1 MSLVPP
7 PSTRIADPMPG
18 YMGRPDRYDEC
29 RAEDGSLR
37 PHWAEFFRLLGPDP
51 MNALRHATEAC
62 ARAVIEQDVSMNI
75 YSGERSGVQ
84 PWPLDAIPQLVNAAD
99 WSVLSAGLRQRAHL
113 YNQLLGDLY
122 GPQKLLRGGQL
133 PAILAMANPRF
144 LRPCVG
150 LGKRDGVFLH
160 TYAVDIARSPDGQW
174 WVLQDR
180 LDSPSGLGYSLQN
193 RTIARRVLPQVFHRA
208 PIHRLY
214 EFFRDFRLSVQE
226 LTTNR
231 GTGDPRVV
239 FLTPGP
245 ANETYFEQAYLA
257 RYLGYP
263 LVEGADLT
271 TRDRQ
276 VFLRTVG
283 GLKRVDAIVRRV
295 DSAFCDPLE
304 LHAHSLLGVPGLV
317 HVAQG
322 GRVAITNQL
331 GSAALESPALLAFLG
346 PLCRTLLGE
355 DLRLPGVAT
364 WWCGQKKAR
373 EYLLKNLASLVVK
386 PTFRERGAS
395 TTRYGPLLNDAE
407 RSAIAASIAA
417 RPWAHC
423 GQERVLLGTT
433 PGWRDGSLQ
442 PVPFVM
448 RLFVAWQNGDYRV
461 MPGGLT
467 RFSTGGED
475 AIVSLQRGSMTK
487 DTWVL
492 SDAPVDDSRIS
503 LSIFPDSHH
512 RTTATP
518 SRLADN
524 LYWLGRYLNRTAQ
537 IARLLNKLD
546 PLLRDEV
553 AALDPGV
560 TTHVIGTLLAAQ
572 DIEEPEDAT
581 PDELVAHIRLSA
593 DDTSEPGSLASNL
606 AQLIRNV
613 EQVKLRFPPDAW
625 RILRRLRTIS
635 NTAHPQL
642 ASDLSEELSAL
653 EALAMDMLAHDTG
666 WHFLTLGRRIER
678 ALQVVF
684 TTSRLLG
691 TGRPTEF
698 RLQTALHFSD
708 SLFTYRSIHPG
719 GFQPATVLTWLL
731 GAVENPRSL
740 RFQADHISE
749 HLAALPDELAPRAVA
764 ALRGTAFRLV
774 SQVRLL
780 DANVLAASPEQAA
793 AFFADAS
800 TTLADLSNQLTL
812 IYFSHAD
819 LPAPAVHLS

>member
-1 MSLVPP
+1 MPIAPP
-7 PSTRIADPMPG
+7 YHPAVSDPMKG
-18 YMGRPDRYDEC
+18 YAIRPDRYDEC
-29 RAEDGSLR
+29 RAPDGSLR

-51 MNALRHATEAC
+51 TSALRHATEAC
-62 ARAVIEQDVSMNI
+62 SRAIIEQDVSMNV
-75 YSGERSGVQ
+75 YSGERSGAQ
-84 PWPLDAIPQLVNAAD
+84 PWPLDAVPQIVSAED
-99 WSVLSAGLRQRAHL
+99 WNTLSTGLRQRAHL
-113 YNQLLGDLY
+113 YNQLLTDLY
-122 GPQKLLRGGQL
+122 GPQRLLRNGMI
-133 PAILAMANPRF
+133 PSFLAMANPRF

-150 LGKRDGVFLH
+150 LAKRGGVFLH
-160 TYAVDIARSPDGQW
+160 TYAVDIARSPDGGW

-180 LDSPSGLGYSLQN
+180 LDSPSGLGYSIQN

-208 PIHRLY
+208 PVHRLY
-214 EFFRDFRLSVQE
+214 EFLRDFRLSVQE
-226 LTTNR
+226 LTTSR
-231 GTGDPRVV
+231 GNEVPRVV

-331 GSAALESPALLAFLG
+331 GSSALESPALLSFLA
-346 PLCRTLLGE
+346 PLCRSLMGE
-355 DLRLPGVAT
+355 ELKLPGVAT

-373 EYLLKNLASLVVK
+373 DYVLKNLANLVVK

-395 TTRYGPLLNDAE
+395 TTRYGPLLNGEELSKLAD
-407 RSAIAASIAA
+407 SIAA

-433 PGWRDGSLQ
+433 PGWRDHSLQ

-448 RLFVAWQNGDYRV
+448 RLFVAWQNGDYHV

-467 RFSTGGED
+467 RFSTVGED
-475 AIVSLQRGSMTK
+475 AIVSLQQGSMTK
-487 DTWVL
+487 DIWVL

-503 LSIFPDSHH
+503 LSVFPDLHH

-518 SRLADN
+518 SRLADH
-524 LYWLGRYLNRTAQ
+524 LFWLGRYLNRTAQ
-537 IARLLNKLD
+537 IARLLDKLD

-553 AALDPGV
+553 SALDPGV

-572 DIEEPEDAT
+572 DIDEPEDAT

-606 AQLIRNV
+606 SQLIRNL
-613 EQVKLRFPPDAW
+613 EQVKLRLPPESW

-642 ASDLSEELSAL
+642 ASDLSEQLSAL
-653 EALAMDMLAHDTG
+653 EAMAMDMLAHDTG

-678 ALQVVF
+678 ALQLVF
-684 TTSRLLG
+684 ITSRLIA
-691 TGRPTEF
+691 TNRPTEF
-698 RLQTALHFSD
+698 RLQTALHFSE

-719 GFQPATVLTWLL
+719 GFQPATVLSWLIA
-731 GAVENPRSL
+731 AVENPRSL
-740 RFQADHISE
+740 RFQADHITE
-749 HLAALPDELAPRAVA
+749 HLAALPDELAPRDVA
-764 ALRGTAFRLV
+764 ALRATAFRLV

-780 DANVLAASPEQAA
+780 EVSTLAASPEQSA
-793 AFFADAS
+793 AFFAEAHA
-800 TTLADLSNQLTL
+800 TLSDLSNQLTL
-812 IYFSHAD
+812 IYFSHSEI
-819 LPAPAVHLS
+819 PAPAVT

>member
-1 MSLVPP
+1 MISSPP
-7 PSTRIADPMPG
+7 LPPLADPFPG
-18 YMGRPDRYDEC
+18 YAGRPGRYDEC
-29 RAEDGSLR
+29 RAADGSLR
-37 PHWAEFFRLLGPDP
+37 PHWAEFFRLLGPDATG
-51 MNALRHATEAC
+51 ALRQAADAC

-75 YSGERSGVQ
+75 YSGERSGAQ
-84 PWPLDAIPQLVNAAD
+84 PWPLDAVPQLVSAD
-99 WSVLSAGLRQRAHL
+99 DWAVLSAGLRQRAQL
-113 YNQLLGDLY
+113 YNLLLGDLY
-122 GPQKLLRGGQL
+122 GPQKLLRSGAM
-133 PAILAMANPRF
+133 PSVLAMANPRF

-150 LGKRDGVFLH
+150 LGKRGGVFLH

-208 PIHRLY
+208 PVHRLY
-214 EFFRDFRLSVQE
+214 EFFRDFRTSVQE
-226 LTTNR
+226 LVQNR
-231 GTGDPRVV
+231 SGEDPRVV

-257 RYLGYP
+257 RYLGYH

-317 HVAQG
+317 HAAQG

-331 GSAALESPALLAFLG
+331 GSAALESPALLSFLA
-346 PLCRTLLGE
+346 PLCRTVLGE
-355 DLRLPGVAT
+355 DLKIPGVAT

-373 EYLLKNLASLVVK
+373 DYVLKNLNELVIK
-386 PTFRERGAS
+386 PTFRDRGAS
-395 TTRYGPLLNDAE
+395 STRYGPLLNDAE
-407 RSAIAASIAA
+407 RSSLAASISA
-417 RPWAHC
+417 RPWAYC

-448 RLFVAWQNGDYRV
+448 RLFVTWHNGDYRV

-475 AIVSLQRGSMTK
+475 TIVSLQQGSITK

-503 LSIFPDSHH
+503 LSTFPDSHH

-518 SRLADN
+518 SRLADH
-524 LYWLGRYLNRTAQ
+524 LFWLGRYLNRTAQ
-537 IARLLNKLD
+537 IARLLDKLD

-553 AALDPGV
+553 SALDPSV
-560 TTHVIGTLLAAQ
+560 TKHVLGTLLAAQ
-572 DIEEPEDAT
+572 DIDEPEDAT

-593 DDTSEPGSLASNL
+593 DDTTEPGSLASNL
-606 AQLIRNV
+606 AQLTRNL
-613 EQVKLRFPPDAW
+613 EQVKVRFPPEAW

-635 NTAHPQL
+635 HTSHPQL
-642 ASDLSEELSAL
+642 ASDLSEQLSAL
-653 EALAMDMLAHDTG
+653 EALAMDMIAHDTG

-678 ALQVVF
+678 ALQLVF
-684 TTSRLLG
+684 TTSRLLA
-691 TGRPTEF
+691 TDKPTEF

-708 SLFTYRSIHPG
+708 SLFTYRSIHSA
-719 GFQPATVLTWLL
+719 GFQPTMVFQWLL
-731 GAVENPRSL
+731 GAIENPRSL
-740 RFQADHISE
+740 RYQADQITE
-749 HLAALPDELAPRAVA
+749 HLAALPDDLAPRAVA
-764 ALRGTAFRLV
+764 TLRATAFRLA
-774 SQVRLL
+774 SQVRLM
-780 DANVLAASPEQAA
+780 DATVLASSPATAA
-793 AFFADAS
+793 VFFSEVSAL
-800 TTLADLSNQLTL
+800 LADLGSQVTL
-812 IYFSHAD
+812 IYFSHSA
-819 LPAPAVHLS
+819 LPVAAVPQV

>member
-1 MSLVPP
+1 MSLVSPF
-7 PSTRIADPMPG
+7 TAAAADPIPG
-18 YMGRPDRYDEC
+18 YHGRPGRYDEC
-29 RAEDGSLR
+29 RGADGSLR

-51 MNALRHATEAC
+51 TLALRKAADAC
-62 ARAVIEQDVSMNI
+62 ARAIIEQDVSMNI
-75 YSGERSGVQ
+75 YAGERSGAQ
-84 PWPLDAIPQLVNAAD
+84 PWPLDALPQLVSAD
-99 WSVLSAGLRQRAHL
+99 DWVVLSAGLRQRAHL

-122 GPQKLLRGGQL
+122 GPQKLLRNGML
-133 PAILAMANPRF
+133 PSVLAMANPRF

-150 LGKRDGVFLH
+150 LGQRNGVFLH

-208 PIHRLY
+208 PVHRLY
-214 EFFRDFRLSVQE
+214 EFFRDFRLSVQQ
-226 LTTNR
+226 LTATA
-231 GTGDPRVV
+231 GKADPRVV

-304 LHAHSLLGVPGLV
+304 LHGHSLLGVPGLV
-317 HVAQG
+317 HAAQG
-322 GRVAITNQL
+322 GGVAITNQL
-331 GSAALESPALLAFLG
+331 GSSALESPALLAFLR
-346 PLCRTLLGE
+346 PLCRAVLGE

-364 WWCGQKKAR
+364 WWCGQDKAR
-373 EYLLKNLASLVVK
+373 DYVLKNLASLVVK

-395 TTRYGPLLNDAE
+395 TTRYGPLLNDVE
-407 RSAIAASIAA
+407 RSSMSAAIAA

-433 PGWRDGSLQ
+433 PGWRDGVLQ

-448 RLFVAWQNGDYRV
+448 RLFVAWQNGDYHV

-467 RFSTGGED
+467 RYSTGGED
-475 AIVSLQRGSMTK
+475 AIVSLQQGSMTK

-492 SDAPVDDSRIS
+492 SNAPVDDSRIS
-503 LSIFPDSHH
+503 LNVFPDSHH

-518 SRLADN
+518 SRLADH
-524 LYWLGRYLNRTAQ
+524 LFWLGRYLNRTAQ
-537 IARLLNKLD
+537 LARLLDKLD

-572 DIEEPEDAT
+572 DIDEPEDAT

-593 DDTSEPGSLASNL
+593 DDISEPGSLASNL
-606 AQLIRNV
+606 AQLTRNL
-613 EQVKLRFPPDAW
+613 EQVKVRFPPEAW

-635 NTAHPQL
+635 AMAHPQL
-642 ASDLSEELSAL
+642 ASDLSEQLFAL

-678 ALQVVF
+678 ALQLVF
-684 TTSRLLG
+684 ITSRLLA
-691 TGRPTEF
+691 TDQPTEF

-708 SLFTYRSIHPG
+708 SLFTYRGIHPG
-719 GFQPATVLTWLL
+719 GFQPTAVLTWLL

-740 RFQADHISE
+740 RYQADHITA
-749 HLAALPDELAPRAVA
+749 HLAALPDDLAPTAVA
-764 ALRGTAFRLV
+764 ALRATAFRLV

-780 DANVLAASPEQAA
+780 DAGALAATPAAAA
-793 AFFADAS
+793 AFFIEAS
-800 TTLADLSNQLTL
+800 GTLGDLSNQLTL
-812 IYFSHAD
+812 IYFSHTEIPVAAT
-819 LPAPAVHLS
+819 PS

>member
-1 MSLVPP
+1 M
-7 PSTRIADPMPG
+7 PSSAPSYLADPIPG
-18 YMGRPDRYDEC
+18 YAGRSGRYDEC
-29 RAEDGSLR
+29 RAPDGTIR
-37 PHWAEFFRLLGPDP
+37 PAWAEFFRLLGSDSSA
-51 MNALRHATEAC
+51 ALRQAADAC

-75 YSGERSGVQ
+75 YSGERAGAQ
-84 PWPLDAIPQLVNAAD
+84 PWPLDAVPHLVSAD
-99 WSVLSAGLRQRAHL
+99 DWALLFAGLRQRATL
-113 YNQLLGDLY
+113 YNLLLADLY
-122 GPQKLLRGGQL
+122 GPQKLLRSGAM
-133 PAILAMANPRF
+133 PAVLAMANPRF

-150 LGKRDGVFLH
+150 LGKRGGVFLH

-193 RTIARRVLPQVFHRA
+193 RTISRRVLPQVFHRA
-208 PIHRLY
+208 PVQRLY
-214 EFFRDFRLSVQE
+214 EFFRDFRTSVQE
-226 LTTNR
+226 LVPNR
-231 GTGDPRVV
+231 TGEDPRVV

-257 RYLGYP
+257 RYLGYH

-317 HVAQG
+317 HAAQG
-322 GRVAITNQL
+322 GRVAVTNQL
-331 GSAALESPALLAFLG
+331 GSAALESPALLAFLA
-346 PLCRTLLGE
+346 PLCRTVLGE
-355 DLRLPGVAT
+355 NLKLPGVAT
-364 WWCGQKKAR
+364 WWCGQPKAR
-373 EYLLKNLASLVVK
+373 DYVLKNLAELVIK

-395 TTRYGPLLNDAE
+395 TTRYGPLLDEAQ
-407 RSAIAASIAA
+407 RSDLAASIAA

-433 PGWRDGSLQ
+433 PGWREGALQ

-448 RLFVAWQNGDYRV
+448 RLFVTWHNGDYRV

-475 AIVSLQRGSMTK
+475 AIVSLQQGSMTK

-503 LSIFPDSHH
+503 LSTFPDSHH

-518 SRLADN
+518 SRLADH
-524 LYWLGRYLNRTAQ
+524 LFWLGRYLNRTAQ
-537 IARLLNKLD
+537 IARLLDKLD

-553 AALDPGV
+553 SALDPGV
-560 TTHVIGTLLAAQ
+560 TTHVLGTLLAAQ
-572 DIEEPEDAT
+572 DIDEPEGAT

-606 AQLIRNV
+606 AQLTRNL
-613 EQVKLRFPPDAW
+613 EQVKVRFPPEAW

-635 NTAHPQL
+635 NTPHPQL
-642 ASDLSEELSAL
+642 ASDLTEQLAAL
-653 EALAMDMLAHDTG
+653 EALAMDLLAHDTG

-678 ALQVVF
+678 ALQLVF
-684 TTSRLLG
+684 TTSRLLV
-691 TGRPTEF
+691 TSAPTEF

-708 SLFTYRSIHPG
+708 SLFTYRSIHSA
-719 GFQPATVLTWLL
+719 GFLPTTVLHWLL

-740 RFQADHISE
+740 RYQADQIVG
-749 HLAALPDELAPRAVA
+749 HLAALPDDLAPRAVA
-764 ALRGTAFRLV
+764 TLRATAFRLV

-780 DANVLAASPEQAA
+780 DAPSLAASTEAA
-793 AFFADAS
+793 ERFFSEAS
-800 TTLADLSNQLTL
+800 TTLSELSNQLTL
-812 IYFSHAD
+812 IYFSHS
-819 LPAPAVHLS
+819 APPVAAPRT